1 MAETTRSDGQAEHM
15 NLEEYDRLLEAA
27 EAKAADAERRAEEA
41 ESRSRDRDSET
52 AEAFETWRKRL
63 VEVAADQVAEEAS
76 EWHKVVEEKDAEIA
90 RLQAAAKEGPPELHT
105 RLAQAEGRASA
116 YERLFFNH
124 VEYIRECAGKVP
136 ESRPYWDS
144 VGLELQDAQEQA
156 EAALRGDEPP
166 SSEPPTSEVPS
177 HEAPTSAAHD
187 TQNDGSGGSTAVQ
200 TPSEGSTPFT
210 SPSKPRA
217 NRGAAS
223 EQAAPVLQPE
233 AAKERQRLED
243 AARAAAELEAKMASA
258 EDGSN
263 AASASSWY
271 WPFS

>member
-1 MAETTRSDGQAEHM
+1 
-15 NLEEYDRLLEAA
+15 
-27 EAKAADAERRAEEA
+27 
-41 ESRSRDRDSET
+41 
-52 AEAFETWRKRL
+52 
-63 VEVAADQVAEEAS
+63 
-76 EWHKVVEEKDAEIA
+76 
-90 RLQAAAKEGPPELHT
+90 
-105 RLAQAEGRASA
+105 
-116 YERLFFNH
+116 
-124 VEYIRECAGKVP
+124 
-136 ESRPYWDS
+136 
-144 VGLELQDAQEQA
+144 
-156 EAALRGDEPP
+156 
-166 SSEPPTSEVPS
+166 VPS

-263 AASASSWY
+263 AASTSSWY